1 MEEGLSGRQ
10 EGGSGGINRRRGG
23 CRGLDKGDIMTK
35 GTEDN
40 TERLVNGQSGDSV
53 HSVRREFGQW
63 YRTEGQLGTY
73 ISRGSL
79 E

>member
-23 CRGLDKGDIMTK
+23 CRGLDKGDSMTN

-40 TERLVNGQSGDSV
+40 TERLVNGQSGD
-53 HSVRREFGQW
+53 RIWGAQCE
-63 YRTEGQLGTY
+63 EGIWTVVQD
-73 ISRGSL
+73 
-79 E
+79 